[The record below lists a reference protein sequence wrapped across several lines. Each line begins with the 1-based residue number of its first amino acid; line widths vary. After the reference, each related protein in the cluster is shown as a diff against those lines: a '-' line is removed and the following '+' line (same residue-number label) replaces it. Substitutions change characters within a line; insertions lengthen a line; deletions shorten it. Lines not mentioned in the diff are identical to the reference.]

1 MTEHTHDTPSTRP
14 DDAAQ
19 PAADAT
25 HWSALD
31 KTQRPAPQPVPQD
44 GPGEPHEED
53 VLARD
58 MQAKLAQ
65 LDPLTLRPR
74 TSSVVL
80 SVVFGA
86 VFLMIAAAVY
96 WLGVR
101 TVAGQTFEDLVIVN
115 YALTMP
121 SWLSFGHLQSPI
133 IIGIALVFG
142 VVAFVVAALRRR
154 WWLVGQLAVYSA
166 VCFAAAKL
174 LKPYLPRPFLV
185 YIESSANNSA
195 PSGHTM
201 LAAAAGLVLL
211 CAVPHAWRAVC
222 AVLSTVCTI
231 AVGVSVVFDQWHRPS
246 DVLMAMFVAGGL
258 MMLMLACTRASGMDR
273 PGDRVSSPS
282 IQLVAT
288 ALITL
293 GLCAIAYGVYVIWQ
307 VQPGLESSAG
317 WAASGSCAAT
327 TALVF
332 GCAALVNGMVLMMR
346 QLTAAPLTKLGLIGA
361 PPLPPKAK

>member
-1 MTEHTHDTPSTRP
+1 MTEHTHDTSPALP
-14 DDAAQ
+14 QDAS
-19 PAADAT
+19 DNAT
-25 HWSALD
+25 QWSALE
-31 KTQRPAPQPVPQD
+31 KPERPVPQPLRRD
-44 GPGEPHEED
+44 DDTRPHEED
-53 VLARD
+53 VLAQD
-58 MQAKLAQ
+58 MKAKLAK

-80 SVVFGA
+80 AVVFGV
-86 VFLMIAAAVY
+86 VFLAIAGAVY

-101 TVAGQTFEDLVIVN
+101 TVAGQTFEDLAIVN
-115 YALTMP
+115 YASTMP

-133 IIGIALVFG
+133 IIGVALVFG
-142 VVAFVVAALRRR
+142 IAAFVVAALRRR

-166 VCFAAAKL
+166 VCFVAAKL
-174 LKPYLPRPFLV
+174 LKPYLPRPFLIYV
-185 YIESSANNSA
+185 ESSVNNSA

-201 LAAAAGLVLL
+201 LAAAAGFVLL
-211 CAVPHAWRAVC
+211 CAAPHAWRAIC
-222 AVLSTVCTI
+222 AVLSTLCTI

-246 DVLMAMFVAGGL
+246 DVLMAIFVAGGL
-258 MMLMLACTRASGMDR
+258 MMLTLACTRASGMDR

-307 VQPGLESSAG
+307 VQPGLVSSAG

-327 TALVF
+327 TALIC
-332 GCAALVNGMVLMMR
+332 GCAALVDGMVLMMR

-361 PPLPPKAK
+361 PPAPPKAK